1 MVFICF
7 YDDFHQG
14 LPFMGNGTSAVA
26 LLAAEKLAGFKM
38 RIASGI
44 RPVNQPGQNDQ
55 TLSRFVAEC

>member
-1 MVFICF
+1 
-7 YDDFHQG
+7 
-14 LPFMGNGTSAVA
+14 MGNGTSAVA

-55 TLSRFVAEC
+55 TLSRFMAEC